1 MNRLG
6 LVVMGVGLLLCVGCH
21 NVKVPGTYSMDREYM
36 KSLADSNRFPPKKAM
51 IWKRLMGRMSMT
63 FQLAEGGKLSFDAA
77 LKGVA
82 STKGMSTG
90 YWRKEGGRI
99 KLVITR
105 LASGKKVNQVTWCD
119 MDGSTMTCIIAKQ
132 PLPVKFQ
139 RQ

>member
-63 FQLAEGGKLSFDAA
+63 FQLAE
-77 LKGVA
+77 VA
-82 STKGMSTG
+82 
-90 YWRKEGGRI
+90 
-99 KLVITR
+99 ITR
-105 LASGKKVNQVTWCD
+105 KLFAAILDRIERLA
-119 MDGSTMTCIIAKQ
+119 
-132 PLPVKFQ
+132 LPPPVVAPCSE
-139 RQ
+139 